1 MTSSKWQRQ
10 IALANGNGNGK
21 QQWQMAMATANGNG
35 KWQRQMAMAMANG
48 NGNSKRQIAM
58 ANGKWQMAMA
68 TAMANVSSGQQTM
81 KEVEGSMLDG
91 WRGFGVAR
99 GRSALARGV
108 GTHDII
114 PTPPFRILLLTSS
127 EKVSLFRSLATILGR
142 KFPPALSKLGYSA
155 RVGSPTMCGVFL
167 MGQFLV
173 VLFDRDVTV
182 C

>member
-1 MTSSKWQRQ
+1 MATAMANSNGKWQWQRQ
-10 IALANGNGNGK
+10 IA
-21 QQWQMAMATANGNG
+21 T
-35 KWQRQMAMAMANG
+35 
-48 NGNSKRQIAM
+48 

-114 PTPPFRILLLTSS
+114 PTPHFRVLLLTSS
-127 EKVSLFRSLATILGR
+127 EKVSLLRSPATILVR
-142 KFPPALSKLGYSA
+142 KFPPALSKLGY
-155 RVGSPTMCGVFL
+155 
-167 MGQFLV
+167 
-173 VLFDRDVTV
+173 
-182 C
+182 

>member
-1 MTSSKWQRQ
+1 MTSSKWQWQ

-21 QQWQMAMATANGNG
+21 WQWQQQTAN
-35 KWQRQMAMAMANG
+35 
-48 NGNSKRQIAM
+48 S
-58 ANGKWQMAMA
+58 NGKWQMAMA
-68 TAMANVSSGQQTM
+68 MAMANVSSRQQMM

-91 WRGFGVAR
+91 WWGFGVAR
-99 GRSALARGV
+99 RGWSALARGV

-114 PTPPFRILLLTSS
+114 PTPPFQILLLTSS
-127 EKVSLFRSLATILGR
+127 EKVSLYQSPAAILGR
-142 KFPPALSKLGYSA
+142 KFPLALSKLGYSA
-155 RVGSPTMCGVFL
+155 QVGSPMMCGVFL

>member
-35 KWQRQMAMAMANG
+35 KWQ
-48 NGNSKRQIAM
+48 
-58 ANGKWQMAMA
+58 MAMA
-68 TAMANVSSGQQTM
+68 TAMSNVSSGQQTM

-114 PTPPFRILLLTSS
+114 PTPHFRILLLTSS
-127 EKVSLFRSLATILGR
+127 EKVSLFRSPATILGR

-155 RVGSPTMCGVFL
+155 
-167 MGQFLV
+167 
-173 VLFDRDVTV
+173 
-182 C
+182 